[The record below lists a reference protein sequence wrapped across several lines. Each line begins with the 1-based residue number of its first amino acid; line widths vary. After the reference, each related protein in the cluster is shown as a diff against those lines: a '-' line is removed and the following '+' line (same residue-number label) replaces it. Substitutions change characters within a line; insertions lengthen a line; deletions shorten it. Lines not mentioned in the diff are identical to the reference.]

1 MKKYILSLYLAL
13 ASLALIIPLKAGATA
28 LSIDN
33 VSLGDLK
40 EGWIRVS
47 WTTNV
52 NSTGYLYYGLN
63 DKQLDRYVGHLTLG
77 QSHSADMTGLKK
89 GTDYYYKI
97 VATDEN
103 GQQVSS
109 NINFLDTDD
118 MDDTKAATI
127 SNVELVQATDYAAA
141 ISFTTDE
148 DVQVVIKYG
157 TDKNNLKKSRK
168 YSTYT
173 QKHFVLVNGLNG
185 GTKYYYQLI
194 VTDKDKNENSSEG
207 SFTTGDASVYKAIKM
222 DKLVPGS
229 AATAINMPEGAV
241 ITWES
246 NVLASAK
253 IGYGLSADKINKW
266 LEVTSDEAPSKIHQ
280 AHISA
285 LEPNTTYYYQIKMES
300 EMIKDDFESSIYY
313 LKTAA
318 LTGDYIGSL
327 FKTGDLVK
335 YDGQVY
341 LIYGNRRVLIKN
353 SDRQKA
359 IATSSP
365 KSMEKKYFEA
375 YSDGGG
381 YYGLYRDG
389 QVVKDAKKSTI
400 YLIDGQYKRPIAN
413 WAVFTYLNYSAKDII
428 VDKDNKLGAYK
439 NGELLTHSK
448 QMTGKTNASLNNRLV
463 KSKTGT
469 TVYLI
474 ANGRKL
480 PFASAA
486 AFQKNGYSFKNVK
499 AISDLELQSFPE
511 GQLIF

>member
-1 MKKYILSLYLAL
+1 MKRSLITICLTL
-13 ASLALIIPLKAGATA
+13 ASLALILPASAKAAA
-28 LSIDN
+28 INIDN

-40 EGWIRVS
+40 EGWIRVN

-52 NSTGYLYYGLN
+52 DSTGYLYYGLS
-63 DKQLDRYVGHLTLG
+63 DSRLDRYVGHLTLG
-77 QSHSADMTGLKK
+77 KSHSADMTGLKK

-127 SNVELVQATDYAAA
+127 SGFEVIQATGYAAA
-141 ISFTTDE
+141 FSFATDE
-148 DVQVVIKYG
+148 DVQVVMKYG
-157 TDKNNLKKSRK
+157 TDKNNLKKSKK
-168 YSTYT
+168 YSKYS
-173 QKHFVLVNGLNG
+173 QKHFVLINGLSS
-185 GTKYYYQLI
+185 GTKYYYQII

-207 SFTTGDASVYKAIKM
+207 SFISGDSNAYKAIKLEN
-222 DKLVPGS
+222 LVPGP
-229 AATAINMPEGAV
+229 AAPAINMPEGAV

-280 AHISA
+280 AHISD

-300 EMIKDDFESSIYY
+300 EMIKDDFESNIYY

-318 LTGDYIGSL
+318 LSSDYVNSL
-327 FKTGDLVK
+327 FQTGDLVK
-335 YDGQVY
+335 YDGNVY

-375 YSDGGG
+375 YSAGGE

-413 WAVFTYLNYSAKDII
+413 WAVFTYLNYNAKDII

-463 KSKTGT
+463 KSKTGA

-474 ANGRKL
+474 ANGKKL

-486 AFQKNGYSFKNVK
+486 AFQKNGYRFQNVK
-499 AISDLELQSFPE
+499 TISDAELQSFPE